1 MTANQIS
8 KLKTHGE
15 VVGEEIVRDGAFRA
29 EWERLALA
37 REVAAELVR
46 YRSENGLSQRAFAA
60 RLGVSQPRVAKLESG
75 EHNPDI
81 DTLVKISR
89 ATGLEFAIG
98 IAPTGRAPK
107 LVSKQVRERQSTYV
121 DDGVSVTAAVD

>member
-1 MTANQIS
+1 MATKQIS

-15 VVGEEIVRDGAFRA
+15 VLAEEITRDEDFRA

-46 YRSENGLSQRAFAA
+46 YRSQNDLSQRALAE

-75 EHNPDI
+75 EHNPDV
-81 DTLVKISR
+81 DTLVRISR
-89 ATGLEFAIG
+89 ATGLEFAID
-98 IAPTGRAPK
+98 IAPTHRTPK
-107 LVSKQVRERQSTYV
+107 LVTKQVRDRRSTYV
-121 DDGVSVTAAVD
+121 DDGVSVIAAVR